1 MKKFILWIFLISS
14 LYSNIDE
21 EIDKIQKAPIKDR
34 YKLMNILKEKI
45 VKMKEEERLKSI
57 SKLKLVTQGKMIKHK
72 DDKKR
77 IQIDTILD
85 NRIKSTLK
93 ED

>member
-1 MKKFILWIFLISS
+1 VRLFISFILLLSL
-14 LYSNIDE
+14 LYSNIDDD
-21 EIDKIQKAPIKDR
+21 IDKIQKASIKDR
-34 YKLMNILKEKI
+34 YKLMNLLKEKI

-57 SKLKLVTQGKMIKHK
+57 LKLQKATKGEMIEHK
-72 DDKKR
+72 KDKKR
-77 IQIDTILD
+77 IHIDNILD